1 VCYEYS
7 RSVSVIFLKDVE
19 VVDKVSRL
27 IKVEEHGLVSGKGII
42 FLIFGKVERGM
53 ASGSENLVPGMFG
66 SEKEHMQS
74 KENNE
79 IALV

>member
-42 FLIFGKVERGM
+42 FFNIWEGGAWNGFRK
-53 ASGSENLVPGMFG
+53 
-66 SEKEHMQS
+66 
-74 KENNE
+74 
-79 IALV
+79 

>member
-42 FLIFGKVERGM
+42 FLIFGRWSVEWLQEVKNWSQECLVQRRNIC
-53 ASGSENLVPGMFG
+53 NL
-66 SEKEHMQS
+66 K
-74 KENNE
+74 K
-79 IALV
+79 ITKLL

>member
-42 FLIFGKVERGM
+42 F
-53 ASGSENLVPGMFG
+53 
-66 SEKEHMQS
+66 
-74 KENNE
+74 
-79 IALV
+79 